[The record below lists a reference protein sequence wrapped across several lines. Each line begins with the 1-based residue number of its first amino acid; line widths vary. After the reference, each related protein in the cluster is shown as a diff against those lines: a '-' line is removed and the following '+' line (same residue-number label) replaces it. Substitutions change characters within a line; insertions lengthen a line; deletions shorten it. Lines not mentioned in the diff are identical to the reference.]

1 MWGTGNRAGRSGV
14 YHEDMVVG
22 MAGDEAGTAVARP
35 GRREELA
42 LLFHDHYASVV
53 RLARLLTSDA
63 GLAEDLAQEA
73 FVRTWR
79 AWNRIQKEG
88 SVPAYLHATVV
99 NLARSSLRRRL
110 VRARH
115 QAAEAATPPAPGS
128 IGGGGDPAD
137 RVAVMEALRR
147 LPHGQRSVIVLRYH
161 LDYTEQQTAD
171 ALGIAP
177 GTVKSQTH
185 KALARLGELLSDDE

>member
-1 MWGTGNRAGRSGV
+1 MSVTGNRTGRSGV
-14 YHEDMVVG
+14 YHDNMVVET
-22 MAGDEAGTAVARP
+22 AADEVGTAAARS

-42 LLFHDHYASVV
+42 LLFHDHYASLV
-53 RLARLLTSDA
+53 RLALLLTSDPS
-63 GLAEDLAQEA
+63 LAEDLAQEA

-79 AWNRIQKEG
+79 AWNRIRKEG
-88 SVPAYLHATVV
+88 SAPAYLRATVV

-110 VRARH
+110 VGHRH
-115 QAAEAATPPAPGS
+115 EAAEAASPAASGRVAR
-128 IGGGGDPAD
+128 GGDPAD
-137 RVAVMEALRR
+137 RVAVTEALRR

-161 LDYTEQQTAD
+161 LDYSEQQTAE

-185 KALARLGELLSDDE
+185 KALARLGELLSDD